1 MRGLA
6 LFSAFNAA
14 LANPSSFNATQF
26 LVDAHINP
34 GHLTISR
41 RSPDYIGEALAPQ
54 WDNLGKLYTKY
65 QQGGR
70 LSTPEMRQFQTTRKL
85 LQLANIVRETQT
97 QQYLFERYCFYGC
110 HCIPG
115 YPVHDSTAGKGTP
128 QDGIDTTCSKLRQCY
143 YCAKTEEDG
152 ECDGVQMSY
161 SWDFIDTDGNGKPD
175 DIECKNQEGSCR
187 WKLCQC
193 DRHFALQLRAHE
205 TDYNDSYSE
214 VKNQFFL
221 NVDQKQRL

>member
-1 MRGLA
+1 MVSN
-6 LFSAFNAA
+6 FCKY
-14 LANPSSFNATQF
+14 

-70 LSTPEMRQFQTTRKL
+70 LSTADMRQFQTTRKL

-115 YPVHDSTAGKGTP
+115 YPVHDSTAGKGAP

-143 YCAKTEEDG
+143 YCAKTRVATNRG
-152 ECDGVQMSY
+152 RFLWGFSY
-161 SWDFIDTDGNGKPD
+161 DEQKPIPWEKFSRVWDPKSIPSKSLY
-175 DIECKNQEGSCR
+175 IS
-187 WKLCQC
+187 
-193 DRHFALQLRAHE
+193 
-205 TDYNDSYSE
+205 
-214 VKNQFFL
+214 
-221 NVDQKQRL
+221 